1 MLLFIVVAF
10 VVVGVM
16 STRRVTASLRG
27 VDAASAA
34 AATARALRLQMV
46 ATAAFVFVTFVVRSA
61 FSTMYAVSNLLRDV
75 DRKCFGVTS
84 VCDSSCYNVYS
95 HITQW
100 MGYTP
105 EFQTLITLA
114 SSPITL
120 LVVLWGMTPKS
131 TLQLMKST
139 ELSVRLMKSG
149 REGHA

>member
-1 MLLFIVVAF
+1 MFA
-10 VVVGVM
+10 
-16 STRRVTASLRG
+16 TRH
-27 VDAASAA
+27 
-34 AATARALRLQMV
+34 AT
-46 ATAAFVFVTFVVRSA
+46 S
-61 FSTMYAVSNLLRDV
+61 
-75 DRKCFGVTS
+75 
-84 VCDSSCYNVYS
+84 VYS